1 MLLPLLL
8 ACSGPAPDGDDRA
21 PPDTGDSPS
30 DTGDSPSDSGDS
42 GTDSGDSGESG
53 DSDDTGAWGPP
64 PADGL
69 QDILTTDLQLD
80 LAGLTGVATVV
91 AWPDATTAEV
101 SLDVS
106 GLEVTALEVD
116 GHRIAPVRRDGWLVT
131 GVPSVDRPATLVVA
145 YTFEARD
152 NGAFDGWMPGLG
164 VSFVWPYFC
173 GNLYPCDP
181 AMRDG
186 VSFTMAVAGVE
197 EGLTAVYPES
207 TWSDAPSYMP
217 AVSVGAYTRLDL
229 GTTSAGTR
237 LSAWYLPGERG
248 EEDARAGTAHLLGAY
263 DFYERT
269 YGPYAFGPESGPVE
283 VDWGVGSWG
292 GMEHHPWFHVA
303 QFDFGTEEVHA
314 HEAAHAWFGDAVRLG
329 CWEDFVLSEGTV
341 TYMAARA
348 MEETGGPDLWA
359 YYVDDFLIPIC
370 GGMGPNPVVYPDGCN
385 QIDLLEDDIWSLATY
400 MKGACFYEEVADA
413 IGTDAVDET
422 VGAYYRGHQNG
433 TGHMSEMIDALAER
447 AGADR
452 RALVESA
459 AQDWLYTAAC
469 PTDYAPRCRAHQ
481 SAR

>member
-1 MLLPLLL
+1 MLFLLLL
-8 ACSGPAPDGDDRA
+8 ACSGSKPAPD
-21 PPDTGDSPS
+21 DTGRDDSRPD
-30 DTGDSPSDSGDS
+30 DTSPDDSGDS
-42 GTDSGDSGESG
+42 GDSGGSGDSAHTGDSGD
-53 DSDDTGAWGPP
+53 WGPP

-80 LAGLTGVATVV
+80 LAGLEGRATVV
-91 AWPDATTAEV
+91 AWPAVAGPEV
-101 SLDVS
+101 RLDVS

-116 GHRIAPVRRDGWLVT
+116 GHTITPEVRDGWLVT
-131 GVPSVDRPATLVVA
+131 GVPDADAPVTLVVD
-145 YTFEARD
+145 YRFEAHE
-152 NGAFDGWMPGLG
+152 NGAFDGWIPDLG
-164 VSFVWPYFC
+164 VTFVWPYFC

-186 VSFTMAVAGVE
+186 VTFTMGVTGVE
-197 EGLTAVYPES
+197 DGLTAVYPES

-217 AVSVGAYTRLDL
+217 AVSVGDYTRLDL
-229 GTTSAGTR
+229 GTTDAGTH

-263 DFYERT
+263 DFYEHT

-292 GMEHHPWFHVA
+292 GMEHHPYFHVA
-303 QFDFGTEEVHA
+303 QFDFATEEVHA

-385 QIDLLEDDIWSLATY
+385 EIDLLEDDIWSLATY

-422 VGAYYRGHQNG
+422 VGAYYRAHQNS

-447 AGADR
+447 AGADK

-469 PTDYAPRCRAHQ
+469 PTDYAPRCKAHQ
-481 SAR
+481 AAR